1 MKLAAM
7 IYPLL
12 AVLIWAMN
20 AVVNKLS
27 AGVIEP
33 EAISFY
39 RWVLALMILTP
50 FCLRGTLKHWQS
62 IKPLLGKLCFLGFL
76 GMALYQCL
84 AYYAAYTISATM
96 IGIFLSLTPLLTIL
110 LSTIIL
116 RTGLTA
122 GLVIGSLL
130 SFFGITWLISGGNPL
145 VLLEV
150 GIGKGEIM
158 MLIAASAYA
167 LYGVVTIKWKIPTLI
182 STWQSLYWQ
191 VIFGVL
197 ILIPL
202 FVFFATDR
210 AITADNIGL
219 VLFAGIPASILA
231 PFLWLQGVARLGAS
245 KTSLF
250 MNLTPIFTAAIS
262 IIFLHES
269 LEMYHLIG
277 GSVSLVGVFIA
288 QRF

>member
-1 MKLAAM
+1 MRITAM

-27 AGVIEP
+27 AGVVEP
-33 EAISFY
+33 ETISFY
-39 RWVLALMILTP
+39 RWFVAFLILTP
-50 FCLRGTLKHWQS
+50 FCLKGS
-62 IKPLLGKLCFLGFL
+62 IKNWDKIKPYLGKLAFLGLL

-96 IGIFLSLTPLLTIL
+96 IGIFVSLIPLLTIL

-116 RTGLTA
+116 RTGITP
-122 GLVIGSLL
+122 GLIIGSLL
-130 SFFGITWLISGGNPL
+130 SFFGITWLISGGTPSI
-145 VLLEV
+145 LLDV
-150 GIGKGEIM
+150 GIGKGELM
-158 MLIAASAYA
+158 MLVAASAYA
-167 LYGVVTIKWKIPTLI
+167 LYGVLTMKWRIKL

-191 VIFGVL
+191 VIFGVI

-202 FVFFATDR
+202 FMFAGNR
-210 AITADNIGL
+210 AITIENVGL
-219 VLFAGIPASILA
+219 ILFAGIPASIIA
-231 PFLWLQGVARLGAS
+231 PFLWIRGVAILGAN

-250 MNLTPIFTAAIS
+250 MNLTPLFTALIS
-262 IIFLHES
+262 VVVLRES
-269 LEMYHLIG
+269 LEMYHFIG
-277 GSVSLVGVFIA
+277 GGISLLGVFIA